1 MKLLEPNA
9 KNSVIVSLFIFA
21 QKIYRHPNDFSFIFN
36 EGLTTFI
43 LGILGMLILF
53 GSVCAFVLLG
63 LFALNTI
70 IEKIRVTHIYKE
82 YGYYILGFV
91 LLSVISYVLTP

>member
-36 EGLTTFI
+36 EGLATFI
-43 LGILGMLILF
+43 LGIFGMLILF

-82 YGYYILGFV
+82 YGYYILGFI

>member
-82 YGYYILGFV
+82 YGYYILGFI

>member
-82 YGYYILGFV
+82 YGYYILDLYFFQ
-91 LLSVISYVLTP
+91 LSLMF

>member
-43 LGILGMLILF
+43 FGILGMLMLF

-82 YGYYILGFV
+82 YGYYILGFI

>member
-43 LGILGMLILF
+43 LGILGVLILF

-82 YGYYILGFV
+82 YGYYILGFI

>member
-70 IEKIRVTHIYKE
+70 IEKIRVTHIYKAIA
-82 YGYYILGFV
+82 YF
-91 LLSVISYVLTP
+91 

>member
-43 LGILGMLILF
+43 LGILGVLILF